1 MIATYVKISKMINR
15 VYLWKSENSLNS
27 SFLWFILK
35 NYNKDK
41 KNENFELLVIQS
53 EFRLALDTDHIF
65 NLEMSYAF
73 NLII

>member
-1 MIATYVKISKMINR
+1 MIYSQKWQQR
-15 VYLWKSENSLNS
+15 Q
-27 SFLWFILK
+27 
-35 NYNKDK
+35 
-41 KNENFELLVIQS
+41 KNEKFELLVIQS